1 MKYTAQRN
9 IEEGA
14 QHILIRK
21 FNLLSFNVAMFL
33 TAGLRKKMVQKQQ
46 LKRLKHFFKC

>member
-9 IEEGA
+9 IENGT
-14 QHILIRK
+14 QNILILK

-33 TAGLRKKMVQKQQ
+33 TAGLRKKIDQKQQ
-46 LKRLKHFFKC
+46 LKRLKHFLKS